1 MITKTTLRLAIL
13 NLLIAGLAIP
23 AGAKMAK
30 VFMASPAPCY
40 SPEGNVVS
48 YATNC
53 IGDGAGCEVT
63 DCPPGTTKK

>member
-1 MITKTTLRLAIL
+1 
-13 NLLIAGLAIP
+13 
-23 AGAKMAK
+23 MAK

-40 SPEGNVVS
+40 SPEGNVLS